1 MELKVLLRGG
11 GGSDIRVC
19 SVGVPDPELPS
30 HLTVSSGRCGLEV
43 GKKEFILGLMFRTQ
57 KVPTINPLFVGPEKQ
72 KLRMED

>member
-1 MELKVLLRGG
+1 MCR
-11 GGSDIRVC
+11 
-19 SVGVPDPELPS
+19 VGVPDPELPS
-30 HLTVSSGRCGLEV
+30 HRVVSSGRGGLEF